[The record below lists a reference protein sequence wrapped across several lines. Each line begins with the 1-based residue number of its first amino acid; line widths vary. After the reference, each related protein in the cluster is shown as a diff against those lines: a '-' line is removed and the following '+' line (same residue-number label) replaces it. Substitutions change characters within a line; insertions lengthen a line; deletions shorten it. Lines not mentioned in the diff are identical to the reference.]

1 MTIPS
6 VLRCP
11 TPSVP
16 NVLITFPAP
25 HVLLVTLNRPA
36 QLNAIPSSQ
45 HAPLAA
51 LWDWYDGEPHLRCA
65 ILTGTG
71 RAFCAGADL
80 REWDELNSGSSSQPH
95 HGEEEPKERE
105 EKGKGDEEEKE
116 EREEREKR
124 VTITPAGFGG
134 LSNRRRGKKPILAAV
149 NGLCLGG
156 GMEMLIN
163 CDVVLSTR
171 SARFGLPE
179 VTRGVV
185 ALAGALPRLVGAVG
199 RQRAGEMA
207 LLGRIYGAEEMYRW
221 GVVNFLVDD
230 GDGKDV
236 VKEAVKV
243 AQEIA
248 GNSPDAV
255 IVSREGVRL
264 GEDGLG
270 MEKATEVLLQGL
282 FKKMDGG
289 ENMREGV
296 RSFVEKRKP
305 VWTDSKL

>member
-1 MTIPS
+1 
-6 VLRCP
+6 
-11 TPSVP
+11 
-16 NVLITFPAP
+16 
-25 HVLLVTLNRPA
+25 
-36 QLNAIPSSQ
+36 
-45 HAPLAA
+45 
-51 LWDWYDGEPHLRCA
+51 
-65 ILTGTG
+65 
-71 RAFCAGADL
+71 
-80 REWDELNSGSSSQPH
+80 
-95 HGEEEPKERE
+95 
-105 EKGKGDEEEKE
+105 
-116 EREEREKR
+116 
-124 VTITPAGFGG
+124 
-134 LSNRRRGKKPILAAV
+134 
-149 NGLCLGG
+149 
-156 GMEMLIN
+156 
-163 CDVVLSTR
+163 
-171 SARFGLPE
+171 
-179 VTRGVV
+179 
-185 ALAGALPRLVGAVG
+185 
-199 RQRAGEMA
+199 
-207 LLGRIYGAEEMYRW
+207 MYRW